1 MSNALPTAHLHK
13 NHSGNLH
20 ADPLFGLLLA
30 TEIIFWDFFVF
41 SLIYFLAKWF
51 LFNLLSTQK
60 FQFSRRNK
68 RLWLVLDGF
77 SGVFR
82 VLRFHMHHQVFC
94 LDVHSSTVGGGLKL

>member
-41 SLIYFLAKWF
+41 SLIYFLQNGFYLIYYRLKNSNSPDVIRDCGLF
-51 LFNLLSTQK
+51 LMAFLVFSESSAFTCTIK
-60 FQFSRRNK
+60 FSAWTSILQ
-68 RLWLVLDGF
+68 L
-77 SGVFR
+77 
-82 VLRFHMHHQVFC
+82 
-94 LDVHSSTVGGGLKL
+94 GG